1 MRWDGLAGNTA
12 VKEMLS
18 GYIDSG
24 RLPHALLL
32 EGPAGSGRRSFA
44 RQIARAALC
53 GTRTGDRPCGQ
64 CPHCHKAL
72 AGTHPDIQEI
82 EGEGRSHTISVD
94 TIRSLREQAYIRP
107 NEAARR
113 VMIIAGAEDM
123 NEPAQN
129 ALLKVLEEPPAH
141 TLFILTCENR
151 SQMLT
156 TIQSRTLCVTLGG
169 VAEEEALPALR
180 LLRPD
185 CSEEEARRALRLFG
199 GVIGQAA
206 QGLQDG
212 DLAAV
217 IDKTAALAEAL
228 VQPEEL
234 PLLRLTATIDKA
246 LWDGALRG
254 LQLAARDALA
264 AGVGG
269 GGEQS
274 PSPQAAASLRGQ
286 LTRQQLMA
294 LVDTV
299 EQLLGFRR
307 RYMNPTLFSVVA
319 ATRLRRAAGK

>member
-12 VKEMLS
+12 AREMLS

-24 RLPHALLL
+24 RLPHALLI
-32 EGPAGSGRRSFA
+32 EGPTGSGRRTFA
-44 RQIARAALC
+44 RHIARAALC
-53 GTRTGDRPCGQ
+53 GGMGDKPCGQ

-72 AGTHPDIQEI
+72 AGTHPDISEI
-82 EGEGRSHTISVD
+82 EGEGKSHHIAVD
-94 TIRSLREQAYIRP
+94 TIRNLREQAYIRP

-123 NEPAQN
+123 NEAAQN

-169 VAEEEALPALR
+169 VAEEEALPVVR
-180 LLRPD
+180 RLRPE
-185 CSEEEARRALRLFG
+185 STEEAARRALRLFS
-199 GVIGQAA
+199 GVIGRAVE
-206 QGLQDG
+206 GLQDG
-212 DLAAV
+212 DLTAV
-217 IDKTAALAEAL
+217 IDKTAAMADAL
-228 VQPEEL
+228 VQPAEL
-234 PLLRLTATIDKA
+234 PLLRLTATMDKA

-269 GGEQS
+269 GGKQS
-274 PSPQAAASLRGQ
+274 PSPEATASLKGN

-307 RYMNPTLFSVVA
+307 RYMNPTLFSVVS
-319 ATRLRRAAGK
+319 ATRLRQAVGK